1 MKFGRASQA
10 AKTSRKDAKL
20 TQQRM
25 AMEDDLFMSRE
36 SISHQEN
43 GRHRVQPEVTEYF
56 SEKHNDPWSAIEA
69 ASEYSGWG
77 PIRLDGPAAEVNR
90 MTAAVQ
96 STIQMTEA
104 IDSLKEHME
113 IFTIKPDSVSD
124 KTSIEKTIQECL
136 DVITALTQFVAV
148 ICKEYSINWLKM
160 WSKHKLKLLTRG
172 LITK

>member
-1 MKFGRASQA
+1 
-10 AKTSRKDAKL
+10 
-20 TQQRM
+20 
-25 AMEDDLFMSRE
+25 
-36 SISHQEN
+36 
-43 GRHRVQPEVTEYF
+43 
-56 SEKHNDPWSAIEA
+56 
-69 ASEYSGWG
+69 
-77 PIRLDGPAAEVNR
+77 

-113 IFTIKPDSVSD
+113 IFMIKPDSVTD

-160 WSKHKLKLLTRG
+160 WSKHTLKLLTRG